1 METLSKRLEFLIEND
16 LNDAEQNKI
25 TVRLKSM
32 GFEVMNEE
40 SVEEEEVEEE
50 EG

>member
-25 TVRLKSM
+25 IVRLKNM
-32 GFEVMNEE
+32 GYEVMNEE
-40 SVEEEEVEEE
+40 DVEDED
-50 EG
+50 G